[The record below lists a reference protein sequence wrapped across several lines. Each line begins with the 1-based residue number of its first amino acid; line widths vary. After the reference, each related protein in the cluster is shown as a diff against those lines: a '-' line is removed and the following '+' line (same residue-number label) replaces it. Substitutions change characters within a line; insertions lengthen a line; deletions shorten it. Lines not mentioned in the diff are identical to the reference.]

1 MRELLLRLSALDSGA
16 ENAVRVI
23 AYFDSLVRDHVHV
36 PVLLRATARLAGRPA
51 GLTDAAT
58 GGHLRAAPGGAAE
71 PAAAPPPGAAL
82 RPLGSGLGTVW
93 LEHPGEPYEPTELD
107 EIVLERFAQAAEV
120 TLERAAARVRSGDDP
135 ALVELVLSAG
145 AGEAERIRALRLL
158 GFGSRARLRVL
169 AVPDGDGGA
178 ALVTRLRATGHHVRA
193 ARMGDSAAVLVSPPE
208 IGGLPAGQRAG
219 VGPEAGCADAAVSWA
234 GARTALRFTG
244 PHPAD
249 RVVDWADLGALALFA
264 EHVPDE
270 AIAALP
276 DVRAVEELSRLPYGA
291 EALEAV
297 RALCAHGSVRRAAAA
312 VHLHHSSLAGR
323 IARAEAVLGFSLA
336 DPAGRLRAHLA
347 LRLVR
352 LRSGEAGA
360 QPAVSPASR
369 GAARPA
375 ARRRPGG

>member
-1 MRELLLRLSALDSGA
+1 MRELLLRLSALDSSA

-23 AYFDSLVRDHVHV
+23 AYFDSLVRDHVDV
-36 PVLLRATARLAGRPA
+36 PVLLRATARLAGHPV

-58 GGHLRAAPGGAAE
+58 GGHLRAAPGGTAE
-71 PAAAPPPGAAL
+71 RAGTPPPGAVL

-93 LEHPGEPYEPTELD
+93 MEHPAELAELD

-169 AVPDGDGGA
+169 AVPDGDGGE
-178 ALVTRLRATGHHVRA
+178 ALVARLRAAGHHVRA

-208 IGGLPAGQRAG
+208 IGELPAGQRAG
-219 VGPEAGCADAAVSWA
+219 VGPEAGCADAAESWA
-234 GARTALRFTG
+234 AARTALRFTG

-264 EHVPDE
+264 RHVPDE

-352 LRSGEAGA
+352 LRSGETGA
-360 QPAVSPASR
+360 QPSVSPASR
-369 GAARPA
+369 GAVRPA